1 MRPDVLMLQGPIGPF
16 FARFA
21 DGLERRGFRVWKVNF
36 NGGDRLFHRGE
47 RAIDYTGRLEHWEHY
62 LERLVV
68 NRGIGRIYLFGDC
81 RSYHRIARDVARRH
95 DIRVFVFEEGYIRPN
110 FVTLEEGGVNG
121 HSPMMADPVRLDR
134 QEAALPPEHAAPRH
148 VFWFTAAFSM
158 AYYWACAATHRRYP
172 HYRHHRPIGWFA
184 EGLRWLRSGTR
195 KLAYRL
201 RERRVMATLLPQ
213 FEDNYFVCPLQ
224 VHCDMQVVVHSGFN
238 SIEHFVGEVLAS
250 FAEHAPPNKAIV
262 FKHHPLDRAYTDYT
276 SLFANLA
283 AELGLAD
290 RVFYVHDLDL
300 PTLLRHAQGTVL
312 INSTVGL
319 SSLFHGTPVKT
330 LGRAVYDLPGLTA
343 QCDLD
348 EFWSGRERVDSD
360 AFETYRANLVLRNQ
374 MNANLYRRIASD
386 DPAGIVWSARLLAE
400 HGFAAD
406 RLEGPERARSGRL
419 TVIEGGAA
427 ANARRDRGS
436 RAA

>member
-1 MRPDVLMLQGPIGPF
+1 MRPDVLMLQGPVGPF

-21 DGLERRGFRVWKVNF
+21 EGLEQRGFRVWRIAF
-36 NGGDRLFHRGE
+36 NGGDRLFHRDG
-47 RAIDYTGRLEHWEHY
+47 RVIDYTGRLEHWESY

-68 NRGIGRIYLFGDC
+68 NRSIGRIYLFGDC

-95 DIRVFVFEEGYIRPN
+95 GVRVFVFEEGYIRPN

-121 HSPMMADPVRLDR
+121 HSSMMDDPPRLDR
-134 QEAALPPEHAAPRH
+134 QEAPLPPELAAPRH
-148 VFWFTAAFSM
+148 VFWFTAAYSM
-158 AYYWACAATHRRYP
+158 AYYWACAATRSRYP
-172 HYRHHRPIGWFA
+172 HYRHHRPIGWLA
-184 EGLRWLRSGTR
+184 EGLRWLRSGAR
-195 KLAYRL
+195 KVRYRW
-201 RERRVMATLLPQ
+201 RERRTMAALLPQ
-213 FEDNYFVCPLQ
+213 FEDNYFICPLQ

-238 SIEHFVGEVLAS
+238 SIEHFIGEVLAS
-250 FAEHAPPNKAIV
+250 FAEHAPANKAIV

-276 SLFANLA
+276 TLLANLA
-283 AELGLAD
+283 AELGLTD

-330 LGRAVYDLPGLTA
+330 LGRAVYDLPGLTV
-343 QCDLD
+343 QGPLD
-348 EFWSGRERVDSD
+348 AFWTVRERVD
-360 AFETYRANLVLRNQ
+360 ARTFETYRANLVLRNQ
-374 MNANLYRRIASD
+374 INANLYRRIS
-386 DPAGIVWSARLLAE
+386 PESPSGVVWSTRLLAE
-400 HGFAAD
+400 HSFDAARPD
-406 RLEGPERARSGRL
+406 AAELGRL

-427 ANARRDRGS
+427 ANARRGRGS

>member
-16 FARFA
+16 FSRFA
-21 DGLERRGFRVWKVNF
+21 KGLERRGFRVWRVNF

-47 RAIDYTGRLEHWEHY
+47 RAIDYTGRLEHWESY
-62 LERLVV
+62 LERLVI

-95 DIRVFVFEEGYIRPN
+95 GIRVFVFEEGYIRPN

-121 HSPMMADPVRLDR
+121 HSPMMEDPVRLDR

-148 VFWFTAAFSM
+148 VFWFTAVFSM
-158 AYYWACAATHRRYP
+158 AYYWACAFTRGRYP
-172 HYRHHRPIGWFA
+172 HYRHHRPIGWFS
-184 EGLRWLRSGTR
+184 EGLRWLRSGAR
-195 KLAYRL
+195 KVLYRM
-201 RERRVMATLLPQ
+201 RERRVMDTLLPQ
-213 FEDNYFVCPLQ
+213 FENNYFVCPLQ

-250 FAEHAPPNKAIV
+250 FAEHAPANKAIV

-300 PTLLRHAQGTVL
+300 PTLLRNAQGTVL

-343 QCDLD
+343 QCSLD
-348 EFWSGRERVDSD
+348 DFWSAGERVD
-360 AFETYRANLVLRNQ
+360 AEVFETYRSNLVLRNQ
-374 MNANLYRRIASD
+374 INANLYRRIADD

-400 HGFAAD
+400 HGFVPT
-406 RLEGPERARSGRL
+406 RPEPVGTGRL

-427 ANARRDRGS
+427 ANSRRGGKGS